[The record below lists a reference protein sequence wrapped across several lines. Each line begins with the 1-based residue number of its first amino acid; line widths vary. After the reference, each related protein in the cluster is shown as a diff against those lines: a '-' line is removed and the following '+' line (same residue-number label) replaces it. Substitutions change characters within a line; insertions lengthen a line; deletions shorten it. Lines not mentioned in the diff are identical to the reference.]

1 MTSAQSGLEVSAP
14 RTYREKLFN
23 LLAGQLLLFE
33 QLGVLRDHHLLQCFG
48 IERIE
53 IR

>member
-1 MTSAQSGLEVSAP
+1 MITEV
-14 RTYREKLFN
+14 FH

-33 QLGVLRDHHLLQCFG
+33 QLVVLRDHHLLQCFA

-53 IR
+53 VR